1 MPPYG
6 PVFSLPVPV
15 PAVYTDRSHKD
26 SVYGND
32 SRTEHAT
39 DSEDLLDAAV
49 FQTECPLGICDRNG
63 GQQCPGVWVAW
74 IVIHFI
80 AFSALHDLTKVHHTD
95 PVGNMAHHGQIMCHK
110 QVSQSQFLLQIFQHV
125 DNLCLDRYVQCGDR
139 LIAEQEFRID
149 G

>member
-1 MPPYG
+1 METTAG
-6 PVFSLPVPV
+6 
-15 PAVYTDRSHKD
+15 R
-26 SVYGND
+26 NMQ
-32 SRTEHAT
+32 RTRKI
-39 DSEDLLDAAV
+39 SLDAAV

-80 AFSALHDLTKVHHTD
+80 AVSALHDLTKVHHTD
-95 PVGNMAHHGQIMCHK
+95 PVGDMAHHGQIMCHK